1 MQEQAAITKQKIAT
15 YGSAMVFPFSPQ
27 KQSERVLTEDEFQK
41 KVKMAAPEIKKNVPE
56 LAGLEGRA
64 LEEAAYEALREDAV
78 CIVIP
83 TDIIKKSMNKV
94 PPALYINYKD
104 FANDQ
109 TRTKIAEEYRQIF
122 KPNLKEFE
130 QEFYRYL
137 INTLEVK
144 YYTYLKKNLKK

>member
-1 MQEQAAITKQKIAT
+1 
-15 YGSAMVFPFSPQ
+15 
-27 KQSERVLTEDEFQK
+27 
-41 KVKMAAPEIKKNVPE
+41 
-56 LAGLEGRA
+56 
-64 LEEAAYEALREDAV
+64 
-78 CIVIP
+78 
-83 TDIIKKSMNKV
+83 MNKV